1 MSTTKDRFS
10 KIQSK
15 NQQYSDFLNDLT
27 PHPITGD
34 IVRFVNE
41 QAVSRSLRNLILT
54 NRGERLYQPEI
65 GGDIY
70 RMLFEPMSDGLADL
84 LTSAIQRTIA
94 DYEPRAQILN
104 VVVTP
109 DYDNNLYTVIVEYM
123 LINRSTPVVLNVTLT
138 RVR

>member
-10 KIQSK
+10 KIETK

-41 QAVSRSLRNLILT
+41 QSVSRSLRNLILT

-65 GGDIY
+65 GSDIY

-94 DYEPRAQILN
+94 EYEPRAQILN